1 MTHALTANLCAGY
14 FNTATLADDS
24 LKADALVLTAITFP
38 ITSWSEDLLVEESV
52 LLWLECAVVD
62 CLWLLY
68 FAERPITNIL
78 SRCKTDS

>member
-1 MTHALTANLCAGY
+1 MTHAFATNLGACY

-24 LKADALVLTAITFP
+24 LKSKALVLTAITFP
-38 ITSWSEDLLVEESV
+38 VTSWSDDLLVEESV

-68 FAERPITNIL
+68 FA
-78 SRCKTDS
+78 K